1 MLRADAAGAGAL
13 LRDPVLANLPS
24 VRAGQVYG
32 LGRDAF
38 RIDAYSAGQIIDTLL
53 ERFGI

>member
-1 MLRADAAGAGAL
+1 L

-24 VRAGQVYG
+24 VAAGQVYG

-53 ERFGI
+53 ERFGT